1 MSASDQPPPEHER
14 PLPELDVAAPSLTA
28 METGAEEAIGFA
40 REYAAL
46 SGPFA
51 PGDALRAAGA
61 FAADRP
67 LDLAVSVS
75 AALAS
80 ACDTGVGKAWL
91 LRASERAWDL
101 KRLSEQGLL
110 EVAKLWRRNQGVD
123 AAASDLLDALDGRG
137 DFSTAAV
144 AAALEATEAGKDGAL
159 PDLPRLAAALE
170 WSGGFAP
177 AASLLARVQAALSR
191 ADQKRRGDLLLED
204 GFHGRGD
211 LAEKLVDWICAP
223 EDWQSRVR
231 TLYVSGLPAIG
242 KSTLLEHA
250 LREVASRGVDVV
262 VARLDFDR
270 ASLDVLDRLGLSLE
284 VARQVASQ
292 APEIAG
298 ELRATRLE
306 AVSTQ
311 ETRIKGSRGRG
322 FLPYALIEAISS
334 YLRDSKRRLVIVLD
348 TLEVL
353 RGRGET
359 HPGQLFEWLDQLRRS
374 GLGPLVVVA
383 AGRGDALEP
392 VQDRVAV
399 PLALDSLTETDA
411 AALLAQA
418 RTPPQLWDT
427 IIRRADGDP
436 MQLRLLGAVARREGA
451 AGLDREEGATV
462 TLYRSLESRLGGRH
476 GRIARFVPL
485 FRRFDSRLLGE
496 VIAPVV
502 GPTRLSPTE
511 AAELWAGLKEQ
522 TWLIGGRSAAGWL
535 EPHPDLRRRL
545 AGKLYEERSGLAH
558 KLHRRA
564 ARWFARQAAPW
575 AAAESLYH
583 RLQATRWEGDDALKG
598 MNLEAGITFE
608 RNDLDDLP
616 APARDALLRARGER
630 SYEGRGYAAASAG
643 LVSAEAAG
651 ELRMLI
657 GRGDLAEAISFYE
670 NVFRPA
676 SIDPV
681 SEAAEAALVLL
692 WRTGRWRQARDLAD
706 ERAWSRPWDEAL
718 FDTWPEA
725 ALVRLEMRAEF
736 QFTDLRRWFGEAG
749 NEDRRERTARLIMAS
764 KSNLASGALGFA
776 AAPQHLLPGRTNTV
790 AAVQALWSADAPRED
805 LPTALSIA
813 EERRRR
819 IDPTATAESRFF
831 FSQAGDA
838 QALAILSPYDD
849 LGEWLLRDRRD
860 GRLQDMLNARVE
872 AFPEFGALRHDPA
885 VPTATLSALGLTA
898 EWLSAAGFLLR
909 DPDLRA
915 IGRSAERW
923 RSTAAGWWRY
933 AHPPRGWRGTKTG
946 LDVVTENR
954 LEDLFGRVSPGEAAR
969 AQLAAWAGGEAGTT
983 RILRAARLDRLRD
996 DLAQEPPK
1004 EPRELALRA
1013 ASKLSRRWIP
1023 AAFVPALA
1031 ILAIEPQGTD
1041 MS

>member
-1 MSASDQPPPEHER
+1 
-14 PLPELDVAAPSLTA
+14 
-28 METGAEEAIGFA
+28 MEAGAEEAIGFA

-61 FAADRP
+61 FGADQP

-75 AALAS
+75 AALAA
-80 ACDTGVGKAWL
+80 ACDTGVGKAGAWL

-101 KRLSEQGLL
+101 KRLSDQGLL
-110 EVAKLWRRNQGVD
+110 EVAKLWRRKQGMD
-123 AAASDLLDALDGRG
+123 PATNDLLDALDGRG
-137 DFSTAAV
+137 DFSSAAV
-144 AAALEATEAGKDGAL
+144 AAALEATEAGRDGAL

-204 GFHGRGD
+204 GFHGRED
-211 LAEKLVDWICAP
+211 LSQALVDWIRAP
-223 EDWQSRVR
+223 EDRQGRVR
-231 TLYVSGLPAIG
+231 ALYVSGLPAIG

-250 LREVASRGVDVV
+250 LRQVAGLGVNVV

-284 VARQVASQ
+284 LARQVASQ
-292 APEIAG
+292 APEIAA
-298 ELRATRLE
+298 ELRAARLE
-306 AVSTQ
+306 AVSTR
-311 ETRIKGSRGRG
+311 EARVKGGRGRG
-322 FLPYALIEAISS
+322 FLPYALIEALSD

-359 HPGQLFEWLDQLRRS
+359 HPGQLFEWLDQLRRA

-411 AALLAQA
+411 AALLAQSQ
-418 RTPPQLWDT
+418 TPPQLWGA
-427 IIRRADGDP
+427 IIQRADGDP
-436 MQLRLLGAVARREGA
+436 MRLRLLGAVARREGA
-451 AGLDREEGATV
+451 AGLERDEGATV

-476 GRIARFVPL
+476 GKIARFVPL

-502 GPTRLSPTE
+502 VRRRLSAVD
-511 AAELWAGLKEQ
+511 AADLWAGLKEQ
-522 TWLIGGRSAAGWL
+522 TWLIGGQSAAGWL
-535 EPHPDLRRRL
+535 EPHRDIRRRL
-545 AGKLYEERSGLAH
+545 AGKLYEEGSDLAH

-564 ARWFARQAAPW
+564 ARWFSRQAAPW

-583 RLQATRWEGDDALKG
+583 RLQATRWEEDDALKG
-598 MNLEAGITFE
+598 MNLEAGIAFE
-608 RNDLDDLP
+608 QNDLDDLP
-616 APARDALLRARGER
+616 APARDAVLRARGER
-630 SYEGRGYAAASAG
+630 SYEGRGYAAAAAG
-643 LVSAEAAG
+643 PVSAEAAG

-657 GRGDLAEAISFYE
+657 GRGDLTEAISFYE

-681 SEAAEAALVLL
+681 GEAAEAALVLL
-692 WRTGRWRQARDLAD
+692 WRTGRWREARRLAD

-718 FDTWPEA
+718 FDAWPEA

-736 QFTDLRRWFGEAG
+736 KFADLRRWFGEAG
-749 NEDRRERTARLIMAS
+749 NEDRRDRTTRLIMAS
-764 KSNLASGALGFA
+764 KANLAAGALGFA
-776 AAPQHLLPGRTNTV
+776 AAPQRLLPERTDTV
-790 AAVQALWSADAPRED
+790 AAVQALWSLDAPRED
-805 LPTALSIA
+805 LQSALLIA

-819 IDPTATAESRFF
+819 IDPAPAAEARSF
-831 FSQAGDA
+831 FSQARDA
-838 QALAILSPYDD
+838 QAMAILSPYDD

-860 GRLQDMLNARVE
+860 GRLHDMLNARVA
-872 AFPEFGALRHDPA
+872 AFPEFAALRHDPA
-885 VPTATLSALGLTA
+885 APAATLSALGLTA
-898 EWLSAAGFLLR
+898 EWLSAAGFLLG
-909 DPDLRA
+909 DQDLRS

-933 AHPPRGWRGTKTG
+933 GRPPRNWQGVETG
-946 LDVVTENR
+946 LDVVTEDR
-954 LEDLFGRVSPGEAAR
+954 LEDLSGGASPGEAAR
-969 AQLAAWAGGEAGTT
+969 AQLAAWAGGEVGMA
-983 RILRAARLDRLRD
+983 RILRAAKLDRLRE
-996 DLAQEPPK
+996 DLAQASPK
-1004 EPRELALRA
+1004 EPREQAQRA

-1041 MS
+1041 RS

>member
-1 MSASDQPPPEHER
+1 
-14 PLPELDVAAPSLTA
+14 
-28 METGAEEAIGFA
+28 MEAGAEEAIGFA

-61 FAADRP
+61 FGADRP

-75 AALAS
+75 AALAA
-80 ACDTGVGKAWL
+80 ACDTGVGKAGAWL

-110 EVAKLWRRNQGVD
+110 EVAKVWRRKQGVD
-123 AAASDLLDALDGRG
+123 PATSDLLDALDGRG

-144 AAALEATEAGKDGAL
+144 TAALKATETGSDGPL

-204 GFHGRGD
+204 GFHGRAD
-211 LAEKLVDWICAP
+211 LSQALVDWICAP
-223 EDWQSRVR
+223 EDGQSQVR
-231 TLYVSGLPAIG
+231 ALYVGGLPAIG

-250 LREVASRGVDVV
+250 LRQVAGSGVNVV

-270 ASLDVLDRLGLSLE
+270 ACLDVLDRLGLSLE
-284 VARQVASQ
+284 LARQVASQ
-292 APEIAG
+292 APEIAA
-298 ELRATRLE
+298 ELRAARLE
-306 AVSTQ
+306 AASTR
-311 ETRIKGSRGRG
+311 EARVKGGRGRG
-322 FLPYALIEAISS
+322 LLPYALIEALSD
-334 YLRDSKRRLVIVLD
+334 YLHDSNRRLVIVLD

-359 HPGQLFEWLDQLRRS
+359 HPGQLFEWLDQLRRA

-392 VQDRVAV
+392 VQGRVAV
-399 PLALDSLTETDA
+399 PLTLDSLTETDA
-411 AALLAQA
+411 AALLAQSG
-418 RTPPQLWDT
+418 TPPQLWDE
-427 IIRRADGDP
+427 IIRRAEGDP
-436 MQLRLLGAVARREGA
+436 MRLRLLGAVARREGA
-451 AGLDREEGATV
+451 AGLERDEGATV
-462 TLYRSLESRLGGRH
+462 TLYRSLESRLGGRY
-476 GRIARFVPL
+476 GKIARFVPL

-496 VIAPVV
+496 VIAPIVV
-502 GPTRLSPTE
+502 RGRLSRVD

-522 TWLIGGRSAAGWL
+522 TWLIRGQSAAGWL

-545 AGKLYEERSGLAH
+545 AGRLYEERSGLAH
-558 KLHRRA
+558 KLHGRA

-583 RLQATRWEGDDALKG
+583 RLQATRWEGDDALRG
-598 MNLEAGITFE
+598 MNLEAGIAFA

-616 APARDALLRARGER
+616 APARDAVLRARGER
-630 SYEGRGYAAASAG
+630 SHVGRRYAAAPAG
-643 LVSAEAAG
+643 PVSAEAAG

-657 GRGDLAEAISFYE
+657 GRGDLTEAISFYE

-681 SEAAEAALVLL
+681 GEAAEAALVLL
-692 WRTGRWRQARDLAD
+692 WRAGRWREARGLAD

-718 FDTWPEA
+718 FDVWPEA
-725 ALVRLEMRAEF
+725 ALVRLEMRAELRF
-736 QFTDLRRWFGEAG
+736 SDLRRWFREEGK
-749 NEDRRERTARLIMAS
+749 EDRLDRTTRLILAS

-776 AAPQHLLPGRTNTV
+776 VAPRRLFQERTDTA
-790 AAVQALWSADAPRED
+790 AAVRALWSLDAPRED

-819 IDPTATAESRFF
+819 IDPTAAAEKRSF
-831 FSQAGDA
+831 FSRARDA
-838 QALAILSPYDD
+838 QAMAILSPYDD

-860 GRLQDMLNARVE
+860 GRLRDMLNARVE
-872 AFPEFGALRHDPA
+872 AFSEFAALRHDPA
-885 VPTATLSALGLTA
+885 APATTLSALGLTA

-909 DPDLRA
+909 DQDLRA
-915 IGRSAERW
+915 IGRGAERW

-933 AHPPRGWRGTKTG
+933 GRAPRGWRGVETG
-946 LDVVTENR
+946 LDVVTEDR
-954 LEDLFGRVSPGEAAR
+954 LEELFDSGSPGEAAR
-969 AQLAAWAGGEAGTT
+969 AQLAAWAGDEAGTA
-983 RILRAARLDRLRD
+983 RVLRAAKLDQLRD
-996 DLAQEPPK
+996 DLARETPK
-1004 EPRELALRA
+1004 EPREVALRA

-1041 MS
+1041 WS